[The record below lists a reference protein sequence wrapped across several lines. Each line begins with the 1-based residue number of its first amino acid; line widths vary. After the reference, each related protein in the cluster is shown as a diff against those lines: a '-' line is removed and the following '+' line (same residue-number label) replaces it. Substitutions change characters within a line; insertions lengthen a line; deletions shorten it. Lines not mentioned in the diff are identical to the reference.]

1 MLSQLFR
8 ILIFAFGFLVGGQLP
23 AFLDLYRQHA
33 ETHFKEAQTDF
44 SGFQKIANQYFS
56 GNVEKLIAHHLESQ
70 DPVFVDEGKVIE
82 TIWKRTLY
90 FQKEVN
96 ALNGILP
103 LQAFHVLVLGDKELW
118 KETVHHYSFALTFTR
133 STLLVGGITGLLFV
147 FFAEGILTLIFRRY
161 RKNRIQ

>member
-23 AFLDLYRQHA
+23 AFVDIYRQHA
-33 ETHFKEAQTDF
+33 ETHLKEAQIDF

-56 GNVEKLIAHHLESQ
+56 GNVAKLIEHHLKSQ
-70 DPVFVDEGKVIE
+70 DPVFIDEGKVIE

-96 ALNGILP
+96 ALDSLLP
-103 LQAFHVLVLGDKELW
+103 LQTFHVFVLGDKELW
-118 KETVHHYSFALTFTR
+118 NETLHHYSFALTFTR
-133 STLLVGGITGLLFV
+133 STLLVGGVTGLLFV
-147 FFAEGILTLIFRRY
+147 FFAEGLLTLLFRRKG
-161 RKNRIQ
+161 RLA